1 MKKKEKQNIK
11 EMKKNVKLV
20 ILELH
25 KLMILKLNNQMN
37 KSKDYLI
44 N

>member
-25 KLMILKLNNQMN
+25 KLMILKLSN
-37 KSKDYLI
+37 
-44 N
+44 